1 MRELQELTW
10 SEGTEAIL
18 ALLPRLTVLR
28 GILAAKPVRE
38 LKRCCEA
45 IIEGNIRN
53 AVEACFSMTGAL
65 LSGGF
70 RRVSGDL
77 FKDFLLHKLFLE
89 PHPFARMAA
98 ENRIDDALYAGMKE
112 DLELLSNLRQLDGET
127 LYRFIQERYKELR
140 QKARPNRDSAARL
153 AEAAWGGSAV
163 RPAQQENLIPLPSIP
178 AFLPTG
184 APDWSY
190 GEEELR
196 DEYASDEALEEM
208 YHRFLD
214 PGHEWPLML
223 EDVWNF
229 FASYGTGL
237 FLKSRHFIW
246 RRSGLFPMTET
257 RLTESLP
264 LMEQEYRECLNHAIE
279 FMRGSVASPI
289 LITGGEGMGKTTMLF
304 SLADELPELRFIYVP
319 ECRSAFDLAPL
330 FHVLRSQPLKFMVAV
345 DGGEV
350 SGIAER
356 TIPANVLLAAA
367 SLPGRSAGSF
377 VKRVA
382 LPNLRLD
389 GFADMVQRLLEADG
403 VILPRETV
411 RSACVD
417 HQVDSKGELTVAA
430 AVSVAKRLA
439 GSVE

>member
-1 MRELQELTW
+1 
-10 SEGTEAIL
+10 
-18 ALLPRLTVLR
+18 
-28 GILAAKPVRE
+28 
-38 LKRCCEA
+38 
-45 IIEGNIRN
+45 
-53 AVEACFSMTGAL
+53 
-65 LSGGF
+65 
-70 RRVSGDL
+70 
-77 FKDFLLHKLFLE
+77 
-89 PHPFARMAA
+89 
-98 ENRIDDALYAGMKE
+98 
-112 DLELLSNLRQLDGET
+112 
-127 LYRFIQERYKELR
+127 
-140 QKARPNRDSAARL
+140 
-153 AEAAWGGSAV
+153 
-163 RPAQQENLIPLPSIP
+163 
-178 AFLPTG
+178 
-184 APDWSY
+184 
-190 GEEELR
+190 
-196 DEYASDEALEEM
+196 M

-214 PGHEWPLML
+214 PEHEWPLML
-223 EDVWNF
+223 EDIWNF
-229 FASYGTGL
+229 FATCGTGV
-237 FLKSRHFIW
+237 FLKSRRFIW
-246 RRSGLFPMTET
+246 RRGGLFPMTET
-257 RLTESLP
+257 RLSESLP

-319 ECRSAFDLAPL
+319 ECRSGAELAPL

-350 SGIAER
+350 SGVAER
-356 TIPANVLLAAA
+356 IIPANVLLAAA

-389 GFADMVQRLLEADG
+389 GFAEMVQRLLEADG